1 MNRDINPSSS
11 TRNDY
16 HAKPLKDDGWR
27 LEDKPFLFVSWPIF
41 KVNSLLK
48 LPGGEFLSDAFFCP
62 KPVELS
68 GNPVKL
74 SILFLPIN
82 SNS

>member
-11 TRNDY
+11 THNDY

-27 LEDKPFLFVSWPIF
+27 LEDKPFLFSE
-41 KVNSLLK
+41 VNSLLK
-48 LPGGEFLSDAFFCP
+48 LPGGEFLSDASFCL
-62 KPVELS
+62 KPVELA

-74 SILFLPIN
+74 SIFFSPN
-82 SNS
+82 